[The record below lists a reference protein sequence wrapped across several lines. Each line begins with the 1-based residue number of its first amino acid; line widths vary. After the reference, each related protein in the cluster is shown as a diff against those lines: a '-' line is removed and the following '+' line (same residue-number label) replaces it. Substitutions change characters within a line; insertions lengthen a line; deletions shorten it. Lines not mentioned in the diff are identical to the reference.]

1 MAITTLEEYLREF
14 SVEIGDRILTSFPA
28 LHAPGD
34 PVSPILGKLLRKPFA
49 AQEVAIAGA
58 VARLRQANSV
68 ACIAEMGTG
77 KTLMAMSIAHVFA
90 AGRPYG
96 CLFVVPPQLLQKTAR
111 EILQTIPGAR
121 VYVIDSL
128 RSQRPGQA
136 GPHGVNEFRL
146 RNGRIIRDGVHTT
159 LTEMRLRGKH
169 KSAWD
174 RWVAEHGPGP
184 HYVICGRDRAKLGAF
199 WRPSF
204 QVARCGNHNGAI
216 VNPDSGRPIVFDD
229 ERLLR
234 DDFDR
239 QERFAETLESV
250 ALCGGEKTKPRRP
263 LYSPLWQVDGSRIR
277 RYAPIEFIGRY
288 LPHFFKFGI
297 ADEVH
302 EAKAADTAQG
312 NALGTLAAAVD
323 KMIVLTGTLTGGMA
337 SDVFNVLYRI
347 DPKMMVS
354 QGYEYG
360 EAGIRSF
367 TETYGVLETITTIEP
382 QENACSKA
390 KITRRVKERPGASP
404 LLFARFLM
412 DLGAFVSLE
421 DISANLPP
429 YTEEVISVPMDK
441 PLAEAYEQLEQDIA
455 AALQEHRG
463 NSSVISTALNALLLY
478 PDRPFSMGQLW
489 GVAYDEET
497 KRRER
502 FLIADP
508 PDLDESVVY
517 TKERRLVELVQS
529 EVQNRRGVQV
539 YATYTQKRDVT
550 RRIESILSSAGI
562 KAAVLTTQTPPE
574 EREAWYERQLKAG
587 VQVFIAHPRLV
598 QTGLD
603 YVEYG
608 GCRGSFFLKQ
618 VIRFPRRVRLRPS
631 LAFGLCGSRSPHG
644 LPASRSEREQLREP
658 ARLLLR
664 SGLVERRRPPAASCR
679 RRRSVTCA
687 RRGEPRGNMPHRNTQ
702 TAHDGKIP
710 CLQIFPGRAVCAIRN
725 GGASDSAACAR
736 LRVRQRHCRDRRSR
750 RRTIERAQSLPRGH
764 RILPQHLLA

>member
-34 PVSPILGKLLRKPFA
+34 PVSPIVLELLRKPFA

-58 VARLRQANSV
+58 VARLRQADSV
-68 ACIAEMGTG
+68 AVIAEMGTG
-77 KTLMAMSIAHVFA
+77 KTLMAMAIAHVFA
-90 AGRPYG
+90 AGRPYA

-121 VYVIDSL
+121 TYVIDSL

-136 GPHGVNEFRL
+136 SPQGVNELRL
-146 RNGRIIRDGVHTT
+146 RNGRIVRDGVHTT
-159 LTEMRLRGKH
+159 LPDMRLRGKY

-174 RWVAEHGPGP
+174 RWVAERGPGP
-184 HYVICGRDRAKLGAF
+184 HFVICGRDRAKLGAF
-199 WRPSF
+199 WRHSY
-204 QVARCGNHNGAI
+204 QIARCGNYNGAV

-234 DDFDR
+234 DDFGK
-239 QERFAETLESV
+239 QERFAETLESI
-250 ALCGGEKTKPRRP
+250 ALCGGEKTKPRRS
-263 LYSPLWQVDGSRIR
+263 LHSPLWQVDGSRIR

-323 KMIVLTGTLTGGMA
+323 KTIVLTGTLTGGMA
-337 SDVFNVLYRI
+337 SDVFNILYRI
-347 DPKMMVS
+347 DANRMVS

-360 EAGIRSF
+360 EAGVRSF

-390 KITRRVKERPGASP
+390 KVTKRVKERPGASP
-404 LLFARFLM
+404 LLFGRFLM
-412 DLGAFVSLE
+412 DIGAFVSLE

-429 YTEEVISVPMDK
+429 YTEEVVSVPMDK
-441 PLAEAYEQLEQDIA
+441 PLAEAYAELEEDIA

-463 NSSVISTALNALLLY
+463 NSSVVSTALNALLLY

-497 KRRER
+497 KQRER

-508 PDLDESVVY
+508 PDLDESFLY
-517 TKERRLVELVQS
+517 AKERKLVELVQA
-529 EVQNRRGVQV
+529 EAQARRGVQI

-550 RRIESILSSAGI
+550 RRLELVLNKAGI

-574 EREAWYERQLKAG
+574 EREAWYERQLRAG
-587 VQVFIAHPRLV
+587 VQAFIGHPRLV

-603 YVEYG
+603 LMFCPAIIWYQTGY
-608 GCRGSFFLKQ
+608 STFT
-618 VIRFPRRVRLRPS
+618 LRQ
-631 LAFGLCGSRSPHG
+631 
-644 LPASRSEREQLREP
+644 ASRRSWRIGQTKPVSVRFLCYENTAQVGCLRLMGRKLLVSMALEGKFSDSGLQAMDDGADVLTTLARELVMHQGVGQSADEVWKALQFQQPEAQTPVEASQEPAAEPGLTQVPSSDSSLVFGRDVPEP
-658 ARLLLR
+658 AR
-664 SGLVERRRPPAASCR
+664 
-679 RRRSVTCA
+679 RRSPIATCPS
-687 RRGEPRGNMPHRNTQ
+687 EQ
-702 TAHDGKIP
+702 
-710 CLQIFPGRAVCAIRN
+710 L
-725 GGASDSAACAR
+725 
-736 LRVRQRHCRDRRSR
+736 
-750 RRTIERAQSLPRGH
+750 SLF
-764 RILPQHLLA
+764 

>member
-34 PVSPILGKLLRKPFA
+34 LVSPILGKLLRKPFA

-90 AGRPYG
+90 AGCPYG

-111 EILQTIPGAR
+111 EILQTIPGAK

-128 RSQRPGQA
+128 RSKRPGQA

-174 RWVAEHGPGP
+174 RWVAEHGAGP

-204 QVARCGNHNGAI
+204 QIARCGNHNGAI

-234 DDFDR
+234 DDFER

-347 DPKMMVS
+347 DPKRMVS

-441 PLAEAYEQLEQDIA
+441 PLAQAYEELEQDIA

-517 TKERRLVELVQS
+517 AKERRLVELVQS

-587 VQVFIAHPRLV
+587 VQVFIGHPRLV

-603 YVEYG
+603 LMFCPAIIWYETGYSTFTLRQASRRSWRIGQTKPVTVRFLCYENTAQV
-608 GCRGSFFLKQ
+608 GCL
-618 VIRFPRRVRLRPS
+618 RLMGRKLLVS
-631 LAFGLCGSRSPHG
+631 MALEGKFSESGLQSMDDGADVLTTLARELVMNQGVGQSADEVWKALQAQQPQTQMAAIATEPEP
-644 LPASRSEREQLREP
+644 LPAAPLVSEPRPASTLMFGRDLLPAP
-658 ARLLLR
+658 ARR
-664 SGLVERRRPPAASCR
+664 KVAAES
-679 RRRSVTCA
+679 S
-687 RRGEPRGNMPHRNTQ
+687 
-702 TAHDGKIP
+702 
-710 CLQIFPGRAVCAIRN
+710 
-725 GGASDSAACAR
+725 SDQ
-736 LRVRQRHCRDRRSR
+736 L
-750 RRTIERAQSLPRGH
+750 SLF
-764 RILPQHLLA
+764 

>member
-34 PVSPILGKLLRKPFA
+34 SVSPILGKLLRKPFA

-58 VARLRQANSV
+58 VARLREANSV

-90 AGRPYG
+90 AGRPYA

-136 GPHGVNEFRL
+136 GSHGVNEFRL

-234 DDFDR
+234 EDFDR
-239 QERFAETLESV
+239 QERFAETLESI

-347 DPKMMVS
+347 DPKRMVS

-360 EAGIRSF
+360 DAGIRSF

-441 PLAEAYEQLEQDIA
+441 PLAEAYEELEQDIA

-489 GVAYDEET
+489 GVASDEET

-502 FLIADP
+502 FLSADP

-517 TKERRLVELVQS
+517 AKERRLVELVQS

-550 RRIESILSSAGI
+550 RRIESILSQAGI

-587 VQVFIAHPRLV
+587 VQVFIGHPRLV

-608 GCRGSFFLKQ
+608 GCRGLFFLKQ
-618 VIRFPRRVRLRPS
+618 VVRLPTRVRLRPS
-631 LAFGLCGSRSPHG
+631 LAFGLCGSPSPHG
-644 LPASRSEREQLREP
+644 LPASHSVREQPREP
-658 ARLLLR
+658 ARPLLR
-664 SGLVERRRPPAASCR
+664 SDLVERRRPPAASSR
-679 RRRSVTCA
+679 RTRSVTCA

-702 TAHDGKIP
+702 TTHGVEIP
-710 CLQIFPGRAVCAIRN
+710 CLRISPGRAARAIRN
-725 GGASDSAACAR
+725 GWASDSAACVR
-736 LRVRQRHCRDRRSR
+736 LRVRQRHCKDRWSR
-750 RRTIERAQSLPRGH
+750 RRTIERAQSLQRGR
-764 RILPQHLLA
+764 RILPQHLVA

>member
-14 SVEIGDRILTSFPA
+14 SIEIGDRILTSFPA

-34 PVSPILGKLLRKPFA
+34 PVSPILGKLLRKPFP

-58 VARLRQANSV
+58 VARLREANSV

-90 AGRPYG
+90 AGRPYA

-250 ALCGGEKTKPRRP
+250 ALCGGEKTKPRRR

-347 DPKMMVS
+347 DPIRMVS

-360 EAGIRSF
+360 DAGIRSF

-429 YTEEVISVPMDK
+429 YTEEVVSVPMDK
-441 PLAEAYEQLEQDIA
+441 PLAEAYEKLEQDIA

-508 PDLDESVVY
+508 PDLDESIVY
-517 TKERRLVELVQS
+517 AKERRLVELVQS

-550 RRIESILSSAGI
+550 RRIESILNQAGI

-587 VQVFIAHPRLV
+587 VQVFIGHPRLV

-603 YVEYG
+603 LMFCPAIIWYETGYSTFTLRQASRRSWRIGQTKPVTVRFLCYENTAQV
-608 GCRGSFFLKQ
+608 GCLRLMGRKLLVSMALEGKFSESGLQ
-618 VIRFPRRVRLRPS
+618 SMDDGADVLTTLARELVMNQGVGQSADDVWRALQAQQPQTQRVIETEPEPPAVAPLVVV
-631 LAFGLCGSRSPHG
+631 SRS
-644 LPASRSEREQLREP
+644 ASAPTFGQEVPLAP
-658 ARLLLR
+658 ARR
-664 SGLVERRRPPAASCR
+664 KVAA
-679 RRRSVTCA
+679 
-687 RRGEPRGNMPHRNTQ
+687 EPS
-702 TAHDGKIP
+702 
-710 CLQIFPGRAVCAIRN
+710 
-725 GGASDSAACAR
+725 SDQ
-736 LRVRQRHCRDRRSR
+736 L
-750 RRTIERAQSLPRGH
+750 SLF
-764 RILPQHLLA
+764 